1 MKKDQKKEINNLI
14 KNLKKVFKNKKVGL
28 HEPIL
33 GVLEKKELSKCI
45 NSGFISTSGNYYI
58 KQFERKLKKIVNS
71 KNVIAVINGTSA
83 IHIALKV
90 LGIKKNDE
98 VLMPSLNFVAAA
110 NAVLYCNAIPHF
122 IDIEKNSFFIDPK
135 KLHIYLKKN
144 FIKKKNYII
153 NKKTKNIV
161 KAIIPFHT
169 FGHSCDIRQI
179 KKIANKFHLKIIEDA
194 AEGLGSYNNGRHLG
208 TFGHVG
214 VLSFN
219 GNKIVTSGGGGAI
232 LTDNNLI
239 AKNARSLTQVSKIP
253 HEWKFNYKDLGYNYR
268 MPNINAALGFAQ
280 LKRLNKNLKDKRN
293 ILKKYKKIFN
303 RFKNIKVIEE
313 PNGCKSNY
321 WLQNIKISGRNKIF
335 KNNLINK
342 ANNKGISL
350 RPAWCLLHKQN
361 YLKKYPKDTLS
372 NSNKMY
378 DKIVSLPS
386 NYLN

>member
-1 MKKDQKKEINNLI
+1 MKKNQKIEINNLI
-14 KNLKKVFKNKKVGL
+14 NNLKRVFGKKKVGL

-33 GVLEKKELSKCI
+33 GILEKKELNKCI
-45 NSGFISTSGNYYI
+45 NSGFISSSGNYYI
-58 KQFERKLKKIVNS
+58 NQFEKRLKKIVNS
-71 KNVIAVINGTSA
+71 KHVIAVINGTSA

-98 VLMPSLNFVAAA
+98 VLMPSLNFIAAA

-122 IDIEKNSFFIDPK
+122 IDIEKNSLFIDPK
-135 KLHIYLKKN
+135 KLKKYLEKN
-144 FIKKKNYII
+144 FIRKKNYTI
-153 NKKTKNIV
+153 NKKTKNIL

-169 FGHSCDIRQI
+169 FGHSCDIQKI
-179 KKIANKFHLKIIEDA
+179 KKIATNFHLKIIEDA

-208 TFGHVG
+208 TFGHIG
-214 VLSFN
+214 ILSFN

-239 AKNARSLTQVSKIP
+239 AKRARSLTQVSKIP
-253 HEWKFNYKDLGYNYR
+253 HQWKFNYKDLGYNYR

-280 LKRLNKNLKDKRN
+280 LKRLNKNLKRKRN
-293 ILKKYKKIFN
+293 ILKQYKKIFSN
-303 RFKNIKVIEE
+303 HKNIKLIEE

-321 WLQNIKISGRNKIF
+321 WLQNIIINGRNKNY
-335 KNNLINK
+335 KNKFINS

-350 RPAWCLLHKQN
+350 RPAWCLLHKIN

-386 NYLN
+386 NY